1 MKETKFK
8 QTEIGE
14 IPEDWEVVCLNDTC
28 DINPSFVGNKPDEF
42 IYIDLESVENGVLL
56 KKQVI
61 HRNNAPSRAQRQI
74 RINDIL
80 YQTVRPYQR
89 NNLYVD
95 FECSNYIA
103 STGYAVLRAS
113 ENVSNGKFLY
123 YVLLTDKFVNQVLDK
138 CTGTSYPAINPSSLS
153 ETQFAIP
160 PTVEE
165 QERIAEA
172 LSDVDGLL
180 RELDAEIAK
189 KRVIKQGAMQELL
202 TGKRRLE
209 GFGGEWEEKKLG
221 EMLKYEQ
228 PTPFIV
234 SSTEYDEN
242 GVPVLTA
249 GKTFILGYT
258 NEDYGVYQD
267 VPIILFDDFTTASKY
282 VDFPFKVKSS
292 AAKILSL
299 RSDENNL
306 RLIYELMQLIDFPL
320 KDHQRYWISEYSKLV
335 VKIPTTIEEQTAIAK
350 ILSDMD
356 ADIEALEAKRAKY
369 AAVKQG
375 MMQELLTG
383 RIRLI

>member
-1 MKETKFK
+1 M
-8 QTEIGE
+8 
-14 IPEDWEVVCLNDTC
+14 
-28 DINPSFVGNKPDEF
+28 
-42 IYIDLESVENGVLL
+42 
-56 KKQVI
+56 
-61 HRNNAPSRAQRQI
+61 
-74 RINDIL
+74 
-80 YQTVRPYQR
+80 
-89 NNLYVD
+89 
-95 FECSNYIA
+95 
-103 STGYAVLRAS
+103 
-113 ENVSNGKFLY
+113 
-123 YVLLTDKFVNQVLDK
+123 
-138 CTGTSYPAINPSSLS
+138 
-153 ETQFAIP
+153 
-160 PTVEE
+160 
-165 QERIAEA
+165 
-172 LSDVDGLL
+172 
-180 RELDAEIAK
+180 
-189 KRVIKQGAMQELL
+189 
-202 TGKRRLE
+202 
-209 GFGGEWEEKKLG
+209 
-221 EMLKYEQ
+221 
-228 PTPFIV
+228 
-234 SSTEYDEN
+234 
-242 GVPVLTA
+242 PVLTA
-249 GKTFILGYT
+249 VKTFILGYT